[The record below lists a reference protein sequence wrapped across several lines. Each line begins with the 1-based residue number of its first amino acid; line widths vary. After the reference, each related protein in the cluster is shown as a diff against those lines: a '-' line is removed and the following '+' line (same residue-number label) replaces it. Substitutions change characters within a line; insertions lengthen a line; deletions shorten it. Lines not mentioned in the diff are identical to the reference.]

1 MATDRKFSNPLDQE
15 IHDIHTRFVLVMEN
29 DRLPTISDETKASYL
44 AVFKSLTEKLAIAG
58 KPLSEVVGEIMSE
71 TAPLLFQVMQR

>member
-1 MATDRKFSNPLDQE
+1 MK
-15 IHDIHTRFVLVMEN
+15 VMED

-44 AVFKSLTEKLAIAG
+44 AVFKSLTEKLATPG

>member
-15 IHDIHTRFVLVMEN
+15 IHDIHKRFVQVMEN
-29 DRLPTISDETKASYL
+29 DRQPTISDETKASYL
-44 AVFKSLTEKLAIAG
+44 AVFKSLTEKLATAG

-71 TAPLLFQVMQR
+71 TAPLLFQAMQR